1 MWAPNLRRAG
11 IARLHHDDYRQT
23 HTFEKRRDAA
33 AAVRKQYPH
42 RVPVVCQRA
51 ASSKLEAPRKT
62 RYLVPRSLT
71 VQQFLFVV
79 RRNAKL
85 SSHQALFLFT
95 GDDHTLAAGTTT
107 IGDLDET
114 RRDAD
119 GFVYIFYA
127 EENTFG

>member
-1 MWAPNLRRAG
+1 MWPSRLARAG
-11 IARLHHDDYRQT
+11 VTYLRNDDYRRT
-23 HTFEKRRDAA
+23 HTFEERREAA
-33 AAVRKQYPH
+33 AAVRRQHPH
-42 RVPVVCQRA
+42 RVPVVCQPA
-51 ASSKLEAPRKT
+51 ATSKLQAPCKT
-62 RYLVPRSLT
+62 RYLVPRALA

-85 SSHQALFLFT
+85 SSQEALFLFA
-95 GDDHTLAAGTTT
+95 GDDYTLTSGTMT
-107 IGDLDET
+107 IGDLDEN